1 MCKRKHQLL
10 YAVSYYITKRRQFVN
25 PRLLIKAAVV
35 EFIGIIVM
43 YLLDTNICIF
53 LIKNKFPV
61 LTKKIFSANSDDLF
75 LSAISIAEIEYGA
88 SKSQQREKNRQ
99 ALLDFCADFNT
110 ILDFTTEDT
119 EAYGMIRA
127 YLEKKG
133 NIIGPYDMQIA
144 AQAMTRNLIV
154 ITNNYDEFVRIPWI
168 KLEDW
173 TKE

>member
-1 MCKRKHQLL
+1 
-10 YAVSYYITKRRQFVN
+10 
-25 PRLLIKAAVV
+25 
-35 EFIGIIVM
+35 M

-53 LIKNKFPV
+53 LIKNTFPV
-61 LTKKIFSANSDDLF
+61 LTKKILSAHSDDLF
-75 LSAISIAEIEYGA
+75 LSAISIAEMEYGA
-88 SKSQQREKNRQ
+88 SKSQHREKNRQ

-127 YLEKKG
+127 YLEKEG
-133 NIIGPYDMQIA
+133 NSIWPYDMQIA

-168 KLEDW
+168 KVEDW